1 MGTAPYFSQLIALDG
16 DGALAAYPTSK
27 GAGAPLKNRTI
38 ALARGGAPAQTYA
51 ILPES
56 SGGPARIAFMAA
68 DQASGAG
75 GRVLLARAAL
85 AENPVSQ
92 PFITTLEGVE
102 GLGGQGMLIDENGR
116 AIYHTEPALTM
127 SPYLGQTAEEAML
140 YDDTAPDGTRTLV
153 YYQPVPGGP
162 WAVALT
168 VPAQVAQQLA
178 LGIAAP
184 LSLMVLVLAVAALV
198 FLRVGLRGVT
208 LSLRSLA
215 KETERIA
222 GGDLDHSLPVSGVDE
237 VGQLT
242 GSFEQMR
249 GSLRARLEELNR
261 LLAVSQ
267 GVASSLDLDEA
278 VRPVLDAALATGAS
292 AVRMVVVPAAGL
304 GYEPEGPSRFGAG
317 PAQEAYAYLDDDDG
331 LGAGR
336 QGGAFHAP
344 SRARVGLNPLA
355 SSLLRDSRSPRHEN
369 RFTVCCATT
378 KRGHSRNRCQLS
390 FDRRGAALAAANAPF
405 LSACGRERL
414 RHPEL
419 HARSGPGD

>member
-1 MGTAPYFSQLIALDG
+1 
-16 DGALAAYPTSK
+16 
-27 GAGAPLKNRTI
+27 
-38 ALARGGAPAQTYA
+38 
-51 ILPES
+51 
-56 SGGPARIAFMAA
+56 
-68 DQASGAG
+68 
-75 GRVLLARAAL
+75 
-85 AENPVSQ
+85 
-92 PFITTLEGVE
+92 
-102 GLGGQGMLIDENGR
+102 MLIDENGR
-116 AIYHTEPALTM
+116 AIYHTDPALTM
-127 SPYLGQTAEEAML
+127 SPYIGQTAEQALL

-249 GSLRARLEELNR
+249 GSLRSRLEELNR

-292 AVRMVVVPAAGL
+292 AVRMVVVPAVGL

-317 PAQEAYAYLDDDDG
+317 PAQELYAYLDEDVMG
-331 LGAGR
+331 LAHR
-336 QGGAFHAP
+336 QD
-344 SRARVGLNPLA
+344 RVALATLHRVRGLELNPLA
-355 SSLLRDSRSPRHEN
+355 PQPASLIAVALRHES
-369 RFTVCCATT
+369 RFYGVLWAAYEG
-378 KRGHSRNRCQLS
+378 RGRSQDVSYLDAGGRPRWRRRS
-390 FDRRGAALAAANAPF
+390 FPERRWAA
-405 LSACGRERL
+405 SAW
-414 RHPEL
+414 PP
-419 HARSGPGD
+419 S